1 MRGSIDKGLLRYFK
15 KILFKVFYL
24 NVCRLIINSV
34 KKKIYNFFK
43 FLELRNR
50 VIIRDK
56 SIVMSIYWC
65 ESEIV
70 WYYWINES

>member
-24 NVCRLIINSV
+24 NVCRLIINGV

-43 FLELRNR
+43 F
-50 VIIRDK
+50 
-56 SIVMSIYWC
+56 
-65 ESEIV
+65 
-70 WYYWINES
+70 